1 LVVRLSGEGNG
12 YLIADAVRFERI
24 GPATAVTALPVI
36 PDAQPSIVHSSAQ
49 DPGTTDNTTWLP
61 GRDTPAVKQT
71 VDRLTNSL
79 AQFREKLRFLTEDN
93 DSGWRDALVHLRSR
107 LSLKL

>member
-1 LVVRLSGEGNG
+1 
-12 YLIADAVRFERI
+12 
-24 GPATAVTALPVI
+24 
-36 PDAQPSIVHSSAQ
+36 
-49 DPGTTDNTTWLP
+49 LP